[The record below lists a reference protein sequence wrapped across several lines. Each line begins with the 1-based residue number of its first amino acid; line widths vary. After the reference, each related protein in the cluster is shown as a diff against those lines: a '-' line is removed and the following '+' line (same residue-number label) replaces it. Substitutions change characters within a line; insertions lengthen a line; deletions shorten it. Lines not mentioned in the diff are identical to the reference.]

1 MVRAMQKLND
11 LSKTLDKE
19 KNIFNWIN
27 SWMRMN
33 WPMLEVDWKSYS

>member
-1 MVRAMQKLND
+1 MVRATQKLND

-19 KNIFNWIN
+19 KNIFNWID